1 MSQRRGDGN
10 GDDHVIFF
18 GHNGKGRWRGSYR
31 YAARCFLISFRDA
44 SAGNFTEK
52 PKRLVL
58 GIPVIIEPFYG
69 VTLSSRPHREDAAAC
84 LLSPGMAP
92 SAAALPPVWA
102 LVMRRVI
109 SADTHLLH
117 ADSPGWHNLVPSL
130 SGAARTRRP
139 DHGR

>member
-1 MSQRRGDGN
+1 MERS
-10 GDDHVIFF
+10 
-18 GHNGKGRWRGSYR
+18 
-31 YAARCFLISFRDA
+31 AA
-44 SAGNFTEK
+44 SAISMGLDGLQEIELFLGRPAAVACHK
-52 PKRLVL
+52 VF

-139 DHGR
+139 DR